1 MQVCQLSV
9 IQYREETQ
17 ILCMLLHDKSFSI
30 SGQKSGF
37 AQMFAVLGTYFKS
50 PVRNTTIYLKI
61 NGELHEVKTDEKGEI
76 NYFLDKKVDDLEFYR
91 AINEQPIQ
99 VVQKYPFDF
108 GFTNSSFDI
117 ISDIDDTIIKSNTA
131 DFFKRV
137 GKILFKAAKK
147 RRTIETTE
155 KVFQELLQYK
165 PRIYYV
171 SKSESNLFALLSNII
186 LHHGLPVGP
195 LFLTPWLSWCQ
206 LFSPKKAPN
215 YKFNTI
221 ANILWKSANKQFILF
236 GDDSQHDMDVY
247 KQIIDNFPNRV
258 VWVFIRQTKVFR
270 TTRQQ
275 QKWEALRESGVHC
288 TSYKEFEELN
298 MTEILHKH
306 LSI

>member
-9 IQYREETQ
+9 IQYNEETQ
-17 ILCMLLHDKSFSI
+17 ISCVLLQGVSFSI
-30 SGQKSGF
+30 SEQKSGF

-50 PVRNTTIYLKI
+50 PVKNEKVYLKI
-61 NGELHEVKTDEKGEI
+61 NGEFHQVNTDSKGVI
-76 NYFLDKKVDDLEFYR
+76 KYFHRKKVNELEFYR
-91 AINEQPIQ
+91 ATTEQPFQI
-99 VVQKYPFDF
+99 VQKYPFYY
-108 GFTNSSFDI
+108 GFANSSFDI

-137 GKILFKAAKK
+137 GKILFKVAKK

-155 KVFQELLQYK
+155 KVFQELQHYK
-165 PRIYYV
+165 PRIFYV
-171 SKSESNLFALLSNII
+171 SKSESNLFGLLSNII
-186 LHHGLPVGP
+186 LQHGLPMGP
-195 LFLTPWLSWCQ
+195 LFLTPWLRWYQ

-221 ANILWKSANKQFILF
+221 ASILTKSANKKFILF
-236 GDDSQHDMDVY
+236 GDDSQHDMDAY
-247 KQIIDNFPNRV
+247 KLIINKFPNRI

-270 TTRQQ
+270 TPRQQ
-275 QKWEALRESGVHC
+275 QKWEALQLSGVHC

-298 MTEILHKH
+298 IIEILHKH